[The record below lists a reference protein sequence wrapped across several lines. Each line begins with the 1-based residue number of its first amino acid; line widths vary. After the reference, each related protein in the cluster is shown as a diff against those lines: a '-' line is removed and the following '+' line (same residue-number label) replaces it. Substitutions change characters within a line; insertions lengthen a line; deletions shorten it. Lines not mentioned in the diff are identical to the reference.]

1 MAINYFSSTNISTVV
16 SLSANYFTS
25 KITLLT
31 RALHTKRKVARLE
44 YASRAIFTDFSFLWR
59 QPAKIH
65 ISNVRRRIRETM
77 STKPR
82 DSSKMISGGP
92 RNGPPPP
99 SYHAARHTERKNIER
114 VRARVRSVTLK
125 FVVFLKHEAASSCFT
140 RWFWLRSPFFRRKEN
155 EDEEGKREKK
165 QNVINRRRG
174 PLKRGADTARRRR
187 RRCTGCFWSGDT
199 IKKRIK

>member
-1 MAINYFSSTNISTVV
+1 MVSSRILEWQKRNEAIWNRSLVVKKLNGNKLLLLDKHFYRRFAFCELFHEQNITYD
-16 SLSANYFTS
+16 AG
-25 KITLLT
+25 ITLLT

-44 YASRAIFTDFSFLWR
+44 YASRAIFTGFSFLWR

-99 SYHAARHTERKNIER
+99 SYHAARKNIER
-114 VRARVRSVTLK
+114 ARARARSFCNLEICG
-125 FVVFLKHEAASSCFT
+125 F
-140 RWFWLRSPFFRRKEN
+140 P
-155 EDEEGKREKK
+155 
-165 QNVINRRRG
+165 
-174 PLKRGADTARRRR
+174 
-187 RRCTGCFWSGDT
+187 
-199 IKKRIK
+199 